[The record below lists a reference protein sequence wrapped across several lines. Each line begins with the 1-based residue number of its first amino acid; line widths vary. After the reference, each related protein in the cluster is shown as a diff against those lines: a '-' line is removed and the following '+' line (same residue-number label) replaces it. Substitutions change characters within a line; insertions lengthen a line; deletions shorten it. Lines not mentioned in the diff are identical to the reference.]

1 MFPTRVSDV
10 PPASLRR
17 SIAAAVVLEEF
28 ISDALGREIVRK

>member
-1 MFPTRVSDV
+1 MFSARVSHI

-28 ISDALGREIVRK
+28 ISDTLGRKVISK